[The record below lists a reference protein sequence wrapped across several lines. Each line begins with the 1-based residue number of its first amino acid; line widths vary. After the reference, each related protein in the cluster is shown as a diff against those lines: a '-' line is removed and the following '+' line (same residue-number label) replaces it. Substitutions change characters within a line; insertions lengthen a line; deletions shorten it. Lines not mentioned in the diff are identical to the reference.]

1 VSLPLSAL
9 QRCFQGILPSMI
21 TTCSADGVPN
31 VSPLSHVHLVDDRHV
46 ALTCQFFNKTK
57 RNLAENPQ
65 AELEVLDPVDLA
77 SYRLEARFVR
87 AETSGPLFET
97 MAAQLD
103 AIASL
108 SGMQGV
114 FRLRSADVFEVGA
127 VARAPDLIDLPPQ
140 SPAPFEGPYQQIRAL
155 QVLTQRINRARDLE
169 DLFEGLFGTLG
180 AAFGFHHGMVLV
192 PDGDRLVTVASFGYG
207 ESGAGAEVVLGEGLI
222 GAAAQQRR
230 LVRVG
235 NVQSERRYHQAMRTE
250 SASPRPEIPLPGLP
264 DAHSQAALPLLVG
277 DELVGMLFLESP
289 ELLAFDSWAE
299 PMLHIVA
306 SQVALGMDR
315 FAHDEG
321 VEPATSAAVPP
332 RRAGPRR
339 TFTMF
344 RSDDCVFVDGAY
356 LIRNVPGLILW
367 KLLRAFHDSRQT
379 TFSNRELRLDPGLKL
394 PELRDNLESRLILLR
409 KRLQAQCPE
418 VRLVPV
424 QRGRFALEVDAEV
437 ELVEKP

>member
-1 VSLPLSAL
+1 MSLPLSAL
-9 QRCFQGILPSMI
+9 QRCFQGIIPSVI

-46 ALTCQFFNKTK
+46 ALTCQFFNKTR
-57 RNLAENPQ
+57 RNLTENPH

-77 SYRLEARFVR
+77 SYRLEVKFLR
-87 AETSGPLFET
+87 AETSGPLFEA
-97 MAAQLD
+97 MAGQLD
-103 AIASL
+103 AIAAL

-114 FRLRSADVFEVGA
+114 FRLRSADVFEVGN
-127 VARAPDLIDLPPQ
+127 VERAPDLIDLPPQ
-140 SPAPFEGPYQQIRAL
+140 SPTPFEGPYQQLRAL
-155 QVLTQRINRARDLE
+155 QVLTQRINRARDLD

-180 AAFGFHHGMVLV
+180 EAFGFHHGMVLV

-207 ESGAGAEVVLGEGLI
+207 QSGAGAEVALGEGLI
-222 GAAAQQRR
+222 GTVAQQRR
-230 LVRVG
+230 PVRVG
-235 NVQSERRYHQAMRTE
+235 NVQSERRYHQAMRVE

-264 DAHSQAALPLLVG
+264 DSHSQAALPLLVG
-277 DELVGMLFLESP
+277 DDLIGVLFLESP
-289 ELLAFDSWAE
+289 ALLAFESWSE
-299 PMLHIVA
+299 PVLHVVA

-315 FAHDEG
+315 FASDDG
-321 VEPATSAAVPP
+321 PEPAPAAAPP
-332 RRAGPRR
+332 PPPAGPRR

-367 KLLRAFHDSRQT
+367 KLLRAFRDSGQT
-379 TFSNRELRLDPGLKL
+379 NFSNRELRLDPALKL

-418 VRLVPV
+418 VQLVPV
-424 QRGRFALEVDAEV
+424 QRGRFALQVDADV
-437 ELVEKP
+437 ELQERP